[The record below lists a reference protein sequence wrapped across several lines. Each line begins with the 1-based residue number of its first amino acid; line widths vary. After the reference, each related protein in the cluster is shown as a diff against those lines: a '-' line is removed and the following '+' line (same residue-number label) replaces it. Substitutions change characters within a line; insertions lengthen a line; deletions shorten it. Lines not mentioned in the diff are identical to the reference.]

1 MPNLRTK
8 SISSATPAVQPTS
21 SCPSKCH
28 TVLSSCIMF
37 ACSDGL
43 KLPPAALQCHAVVV
57 AVATLMQMSADPT
70 VVSAD

>member
-1 MPNLRTK
+1 
-8 SISSATPAVQPTS
+8 
-21 SCPSKCH
+21 
-28 TVLSSCIMF
+28 MF

-70 VVSAD
+70 AVSADGRARARDLVTGVRQAAPASATLC